1 MTTPSLASDSPTAT
15 PRSVAS
21 RLEDR
26 EGHSL
31 LPNGASSSLVDL
43 VQAARAAADAL
54 RSQRRLVWLLTAAA
68 ILMLLAAVGTALWWE
83 RNEKLDSATAQ
94 GVRQVARLADELTYS
109 IELAKAAIAQDEARL
124 QQAPAGTSIGAVLG
138 AAARERAPLL
148 ALLPFPFALHALDA
162 QGRVLDLAPA
172 LHSDGAVTRREA
184 RPLPSAAGGAWQ
196 VGATQGAAGSRIV
209 PLVRRAAPNP
219 HGVVAYSADFDH
231 AALVRRFDGD
241 RMLEA
246 GGAALFRIEPDGS
259 VQVLARA
266 PHVESELGRR
276 LRGPLAQSLL
286 RAPSG
291 TFDSVTQI
299 DSTRRVLAYQRLGG
313 DAAGLVATYGIASD
327 AVLAD
332 FHRQLP
338 LAALVTALLTAGM
351 LWGGWR
357 LTQSLRLLA
366 NETEALARSE
376 NQFRALADNLPDVVV
391 RFDAEARHLYANAAV
406 EQATGLPP
414 AAFIGK
420 TNAELGM
427 PAEVVGAWTA
437 VLGRVFAHGR
447 TERLEFAFE
456 GPQGLREWE
465 SLVAREPR
473 RPGQAP
479 TALVISRDMT
489 VRKRAEDALREREER
504 LRKSESRYRIA
515 TTGTQVW
522 EWDFG
527 MGSVNSSTDYWHN
540 LGLPAPSAQNTAALF
555 EQSVHPDDL
564 PRLRAV
570 LLAHLRKRSPYELEF
585 RGRHANGEW
594 RWFQSHAQA
603 VWDENG
609 RATYMAGTTF
619 EITARKQAEEALRAA
634 EAYQRQVFQQLSD
647 GVVLIDVDYRFLDA
661 NPRALEMLGYRR
673 EELLRL
679 GVRDMLPASELART
693 AAALEVVVAR
703 RPDVAEWEVLRQDGS
718 CFTAEVSARPLGEGR
733 YVLVVRDI
741 TQRRAA
747 ERALLSSQLELSELT
762 QRLLTQEQQTTRR
775 IAQALHDHLG
785 QTLAA
790 ARLHLDASITMH
802 AAAMPP
808 ELKTQSQRIASLL
821 DQAVREVRQVLID
834 LRPPLFVEQGLAA
847 ALDNEF
853 GSRVPPAG
861 QTDVLLELGDGGFD
875 KRWPVE
881 VAYAAFM
888 VAREAV
894 ANARQHAGASLIRVV
909 LEGSD
914 TSLNLQVID
923 NGCGVPAPLVHG
935 RPGHLGMV
943 GMRERAI
950 AIGAHFQVEPAPL
963 GGTSISLQWQAP
975 PP

>member
-1 MTTPSLASDSPTAT
+1 MAGTPEPTGGGPASSLAVDPVRAG
-15 PRSVAS
+15 R
-21 RLEDR
+21 
-26 EGHSL
+26 
-31 LPNGASSSLVDL
+31 GAPDT
-43 VQAARAAADAL
+43 L
-54 RSQRRLVWLLTAAA
+54 RSQRRLVRLLTASA
-68 ILMLLAAVGTALWWE
+68 ILLLLAAVGAALWWE
-83 RNEKLDSATAQ
+83 RHQELDDASAQ
-94 GVRQVARLADELTYS
+94 GVRQVARLADELTHS
-109 IELAKAAIAQDEARL
+109 LELAKAAIAQDEARL
-124 QQAPAGTSIGAVLG
+124 QRAPAGSPIGAVLG
-138 AAARERAPLL
+138 AAAQERASLL
-148 ALLPFPFALHALDA
+148 ALLPFPFELHALDA
-162 QGRVLDLAPA
+162 QGQAFDLKPSVPA
-172 LHSDGAVTRREA
+172 DGAITRRAA
-184 RPLPSAAGGAWQ
+184 RPLPSAAEGAWQ
-196 VGATQGAAGSRIV
+196 IGATQGAAGSRIV
-209 PLVRRAAPNP
+209 PLLRRAAPNP
-219 HGVVAYSADFDH
+219 HGVAAYTADFDH
-231 AALVRRFDGD
+231 AALVRRFEGD
-241 RMLEA
+241 RMPNA

-266 PHVESELGRR
+266 PHVESELGQR
-276 LRGPLAQSLL
+276 LRGPLAQSLT
-286 RAPSG
+286 RASSG
-291 TFDSVTQI
+291 AFDAVTQI
-299 DSTRRVLAYQRLGG
+299 DRTRRIVAYQRLDGG
-313 DAAGLVATYGIASD
+313 AAGLVLTYGISSS

-332 FHRQLP
+332 LNRRLP
-338 LAALVTALLTAGM
+338 LAALVSALLAAGM

-357 LTQSLRLLA
+357 LEQSLRLLA
-366 NETEALARSE
+366 NQQEALARSE

-391 RFDAEARHLYANAAV
+391 RFDADARHLYANAAV

-427 PAEVVGAWTA
+427 PADRVATWTA
-437 VLGRVFAHGR
+437 VLGRVFADGR

-465 SLVAREPR
+465 SLVAREPQ

-515 TTGTQVW
+515 TTGTPVW

-527 MGSVNSSTDYWHN
+527 MGSVEYSTEFWQT
-540 LGLPAPSAQNTAALF
+540 LGQPTPSAQNIVALF
-555 EQSVHPDDL
+555 EQLLHPDDL

-570 LLAHLRKRSPYELEF
+570 LQAHLRERAPYELEF
-585 RGRHANGEW
+585 RARHANGEW
-594 RWFQSHAQA
+594 RWFHTQGQA

-619 EITARKQAEEALRAA
+619 NITARKQAEDALRAA
-634 EAYQRQVFQQLSD
+634 EAYQRQVFQQLAD
-647 GVVLIDVDYRFLDA
+647 GVVLIDVAYRILDA

-673 EELLRL
+673 EELLHL
-679 GVRDMLPASELART
+679 GVRDVLPASELSRT
-693 AAALEVVVAR
+693 ADALEVVVAR
-703 RPDVAEWEVLRQDGS
+703 RPDLAEWEILRQDGS
-718 CFTAEVSARPLGEGR
+718 RFTAEVSARPLGEGR

-747 ERALLSSQLELSELT
+747 EKALLSSQLELSELT

-790 ARLHLDASITMH
+790 ARLNLDACITTH

-808 ELKTQSQRIASLL
+808 DLQTQGRRIAALL
-821 DQAVREVRQVLID
+821 DQAVREVRQVLVD
-834 LRPPLFVEQGLAA
+834 LRPPLLEEQGLAA
-847 ALDNEF
+847 ALDNEI
-853 GSRVPPAG
+853 GSRVPAAG
-861 QTDVLLELGDGGFD
+861 QTDVLLEVGDGGFD
-875 KRWPVE
+875 KRWPAD

-909 LEGSD
+909 LEGSE
-914 TSLNLQVID
+914 TSLRLNVID
-923 NGCGVPAPLVHG
+923 NGRGVPEQLVNG

-950 AIGAHFQVEPAPL
+950 AIGAQFQVEPAPL
-963 GGTSISLQWQAP
+963 GGTSIGLHWQAATA
-975 PP
+975 

>member
-1 MTTPSLASDSPTAT
+1 MAGTLEPTGGG
-15 PRSVAS
+15 P
-21 RLEDR
+21 
-26 EGHSL
+26 
-31 LPNGASSSLVDL
+31 ASSSAVDSL
-43 VQAARAAADAL
+43 RADRAAPDTL
-54 RSQRRLVWLLTAAA
+54 RSQRRLVWLLTASA
-68 ILMLLAAVGTALWWE
+68 ILLLLAAVAAALWWE
-83 RNEKLDSATAQ
+83 RHQELDAATAQ
-94 GVRQVARLADELTYS
+94 GVRQVARLADELTHS
-109 IELAKAAIAQDEARL
+109 LELAKAAIAQDEARL
-124 QQAPAGTSIGAVLG
+124 QRAPAGSPIVAVLD
-138 AAARERAPLL
+138 AAAQERASLL
-148 ALLPFPFALHALDA
+148 ALLPFPFELHALDA
-162 QGRVLDLAPA
+162 QGQVFDLKP
-172 LHSDGAVTRREA
+172 SVPTDGAVTRREA
-184 RPLPSAAGGAWQ
+184 RPLPSAAEGAWQ
-196 VGATQGAAGSRIV
+196 IGATQGAAGSRIV
-209 PLVRRAAPNP
+209 PLLRRAAPNP
-219 HGVVAYSADFDH
+219 HGVAGYAADFDH
-231 AALVRRFDGD
+231 AALVGRFEGD
-241 RMLEA
+241 RMPDA

-266 PHVESELGRR
+266 PHVDSELGRR
-276 LRGPLAQSLL
+276 FRGPLAQSLL

-299 DSTRRVLAYQRLGG
+299 DSTRRVVAYQRLGG
-313 DAAGLVATYGIASD
+313 DAAGLVLTYGISSD

-332 FHRQLP
+332 WNRQLP
-338 LAALVTALLTAGM
+338 VAALVTALLAAGM

-357 LTQSLRLLA
+357 LEQSLRLLA
-366 NETEALARSE
+366 NEQEALARSE

-391 RFDAEARHLYANAAV
+391 RFDADARHLYANPAV

-427 PAEVVGAWTA
+427 PADRVASWTA
-437 VLGRVFAHGR
+437 VLGRVFADGR

-456 GPQGLREWE
+456 GPLGLREWE
-465 SLVAREPR
+465 SLVAREPQ

-515 TTGTQVW
+515 TTGTPVW

-527 MGSVNSSTDYWHN
+527 MGSVEYSTAFWQT
-540 LGLPAPSAQNTAALF
+540 LGQPIPSAQNIVALF
-555 EQSVHPDDL
+555 EQLLHPDDL
-564 PRLRAV
+564 PRLRAE
-570 LLAHLRKRSPYELEF
+570 LQAHLRERAPYELEF
-585 RGRHANGEW
+585 RARHANGEW
-594 RWFQSHAQA
+594 RWFHTQGQA

-619 EITARKQAEEALRAA
+619 NITARKRAEDALRAA
-634 EAYQRQVFQQLSD
+634 EAYQRQVFEQLAD
-647 GVVLIDVDYRFLDA
+647 GVVLIDVAYRILDA
-661 NPRALEMLGYRR
+661 NPRALQMLGYRR
-673 EELLRL
+673 EELLHL
-679 GVRDMLPASELART
+679 GVRDVLPASELSRT
-693 AAALEVVVAR
+693 ADALEVVVAR
-703 RPDVAEWEVLRQDGS
+703 RPDLAEWEILRQDGS
-718 CFTAEVSARPLGEGR
+718 RFTAEVSARPLGEGR

-747 ERALLSSQLELSELT
+747 EKALLSSQLELSELT

-790 ARLHLDASITMH
+790 ARLNLDACITTH

-808 ELKTQSQRIASLL
+808 DLKTQSQRIAALL
-821 DQAVREVRQVLID
+821 DQAVREVRQVLVD
-834 LRPPLFVEQGLAA
+834 LRPPLLEEQGLAA
-847 ALDNEF
+847 ALDNEI
-853 GSRVPPAG
+853 GSRVPAAG
-861 QTDVLLELGDGGFD
+861 QTDVLLEVGDGGFD
-875 KRWPVE
+875 KRWPAD

-909 LEGSD
+909 LEGSE
-914 TSLNLQVID
+914 TSLRLNVID
-923 NGCGVPAPLVHG
+923 NGRGVPEQLVNG

-950 AIGAHFQVEPAPL
+950 AIGAQFQVEPAPL
-963 GGTSISLQWQAP
+963 GGTSIGLHWQAATA
-975 PP
+975 